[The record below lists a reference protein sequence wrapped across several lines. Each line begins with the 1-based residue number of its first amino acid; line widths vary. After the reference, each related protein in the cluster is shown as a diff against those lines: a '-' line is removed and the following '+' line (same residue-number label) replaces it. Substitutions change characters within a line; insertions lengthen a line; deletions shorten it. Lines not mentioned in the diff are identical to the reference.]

1 MASAAIRLPTRPCSI
16 VLLSSPRGCLR
27 YNRQPFATLPRLGL
41 EMDSKTAESHTP
53 RRPRV
58 EDDYLVRGAGRFVDD
73 AHEPHQA
80 YATFVRSAHAMARI
94 RGITNDDAKKVRG
107 VLAILTAADMDAA
120 GVGNVGR
127 HAPLVGRGGKK
138 LVLPYRPALAGDR
151 VMHIGQPVAVVI
163 AETALAAQ
171 DAAEL
176 VSVDYEELTPVIDA
190 RDAVSPD
197 ATQLWPE
204 APGNVAVDWPGPAND
219 PDANAREVD
228 QLIASTKHVARVAAI
243 NQRLVVA
250 TMEPRGLSA
259 RYDPATDSYTLRV
272 CSQSAGSLRDN
283 LVAIMSWPKERLR
296 VITEDV
302 GGAFGLKTGAY
313 PEYIAVM
320 VAAKMIGRPVHWM
333 SSRSEAFLSD
343 GQARDTFTEGELA
356 LDEKGKFVALRIRHL
371 ANMGAYIG
379 SVGANVQTLNFS
391 RCFPGMYD
399 IKHIDVSARCIFTNT
414 IPTQPYR
421 GAGRPE
427 ANYVLEKL
435 VEEAARITGVD
446 AIKLRRR
453 NLVRASAIPYKT
465 AIGTTYDSGEFEV
478 VMDKALA
485 LADYSGFNKRKRE
498 SAKRGKLRGIGFSC
512 VLEHSGGAPLES
524 ASLLFPGGEN
534 AVLALN
540 VQSTGQGHQTVFP
553 RLAAERLGIPVEQI
567 RHRHGDSKLEIPGMA
582 SVASRSAIT
591 AGSAIVKTVDTL
603 IEKGKT
609 IAAHVLEASEADIVY
624 QAGRFEVVGTDRRI
638 SLFELASRATEMKQR
653 GEIQESLDTKASQ
666 ETPQTF
672 PNGCHVAEVEIDP
685 DTGNVEVVSYSA
697 VDDCGNVLDHMI
709 VEGQFHGALASGLGQ
724 ALLETAVYDR
734 EGGQL
739 ITGSFMDYAMPRAE
753 HMPIIRD
760 AVHSV
765 PATTNPL
772 GVKGVGEAAT
782 TAAIATVMNAIANAI
797 PGEPGAKLAMPATPE
812 KIWKACQGAS

>member
-1 MASAAIRLPTRPCSI
+1 
-16 VLLSSPRGCLR
+16 
-27 YNRQPFATLPRLGL
+27 
-41 EMDSKTAESHTP
+41 MDSKTANIRVPHH
-53 RRPRV
+53 PRV

-73 AHEPHQA
+73 AHEPGQA
-80 YATFVRSAHAMARI
+80 YAAFVRSPHAMARI
-94 RGITNDDAKKVRG
+94 RGITSDDAKKVRG
-107 VLAILTAADMDAA
+107 VLAILIAADMDAA

-127 HAPLVGRGGKK
+127 HAPLSGRGGKK
-138 LVLPYRPALAGDR
+138 LVLPNRPALAGDR

-163 AETALAAQ
+163 ADTALAAQ

-176 VSVDYEELTPVIDA
+176 VSVDYEEQTPVIDA
-190 RDAVSPD
+190 RDAVRPD

-204 APGNVAVDWPGPAND
+204 APGNVAVDWPGPAKD

-228 QLIASTKHVARVAAI
+228 QLIASAKHVARVAAV

-250 TMEPRGLSA
+250 TMEPRGLTA
-259 RYDPATDSYTLRV
+259 RYDRGADNYTLRV

-283 LVAIMSWPKERLR
+283 LIAIMNWPKERLR

-356 LDEKGKFVALRIRHL
+356 LDEKGKFIALRIRHL

-379 SVGANVQTLNFS
+379 SVGANVQTLNFT

-399 IKHIDVSARCIFTNT
+399 IKHIDVSARCVFSNT

-435 VEEAARITGVD
+435 VEEAARITDID
-446 AIKLRRR
+446 AVKLRRR
-453 NLVRASAIPYKT
+453 NLIRTSAIPYKT
-465 AIGTTYDSGEFEV
+465 AIGTTYDSGDFEA
-478 VMDKALA
+478 VMDKVLA
-485 LADYSGFNKRKRE
+485 LADYAGFTKRKRE

-524 ASLLFPGGEN
+524 ASLLFPGGES
-534 AVLALN
+534 AILALN

-553 RLAAERLGIPVEQI
+553 RLAAERIGVFVEQI
-567 RHRHGDSKLEIPGMA
+567 RHQHGDSNLNIPGMA

-609 IAAHVLEASEADIVY
+609 IAANVLEAAEADIVY
-624 QAGRFEVVGTDRRI
+624 QDGRFEVVGTDRRI

-653 GEIQESLDTKASQ
+653 GEIQETLDTKASA

-685 DTGNVEVVSYSA
+685 DTGNVEVVTYTA

-709 VEGQFHGALASGLGQ
+709 VEGQFHGALACGLGQ
-724 ALLETAVYDR
+724 ALLETAVYDT

-753 HMPIIRD
+753 HMPVIRD
-760 AVHSV
+760 AIHSV

-772 GVKGVGEAAT
+772 GVKGVGESAT
-782 TAAIATVMNAIANAI
+782 TGAIATVMNAIANAI
-797 PGEPGAKLAMPATPE
+797 PGDAGAKLTMPATPE
-812 KIWKACQGAS
+812 KIWKACQSVS

>member
-1 MASAAIRLPTRPCSI
+1 
-16 VLLSSPRGCLR
+16 
-27 YNRQPFATLPRLGL
+27 
-41 EMDSKTAESHTP
+41 MDSKTAETHAP
-53 RRPRV
+53 RHPRV

-73 AHEPHQA
+73 APENGQA
-80 YATFVRSAHAMARI
+80 YAAFVRSPHAMARI
-94 RGITNDDAKKVRG
+94 HGITTDDAKKVRG
-107 VLAILTAADMDAA
+107 VLAFLTATDMDVA

-138 LVLPYRPALAGDR
+138 LVLPNRPALAGDR

-163 AETALAAQ
+163 AQTALAAQ

-176 VSVDYEELTPVIDA
+176 VAVDYEELTPVIDA
-190 RDAVSPD
+190 RDAVRPD
-197 ATQLWPE
+197 TVQLWPE
-204 APGNVAVDWPGPAND
+204 APGNVAVDWPGPAKD

-228 QLIASTKHVARVAAI
+228 QLMASAKHVARVSVT

-250 TMEPRGLSA
+250 TMEPRGVTASH
-259 RYDPATDSYTLRV
+259 DPARDTYTLRV

-283 LVAIMSWPKERLR
+283 LIAIMNWPKERLR

-313 PEYIAVM
+313 PEYIAAM

-343 GQARDTFTEGELA
+343 GQARDTLTEGELA
-356 LDEKGKFVALRIRHL
+356 LDEQGKFLALRIRHL

-379 SVGANVQTLNFS
+379 SVGANVQTLNFT

-399 IKHIDVSARCIFTNT
+399 IKYIDVGARCVFTNT

-435 VEEAARITGVD
+435 VEEAARVSGTD

-453 NLVRASAIPYKT
+453 NLIRRSAIPYNT
-465 AIGTTYDSGEFEV
+465 AIGTTYDSGDFEA
-478 VMDKALA
+478 VMDKVLV
-485 LADYSGFNKRKRE
+485 LADYAGFNKRKRE
-498 SAKRGKLRGIGFSC
+498 SSKRGKLRGIGFSC
-512 VLEHSGGAPLES
+512 VLEHAGGAPLES
-524 ASLLFPGGEN
+524 ASLVFPGGET
-534 AVLALN
+534 AILALN

-553 RLAAERLGIPVEQI
+553 RVAAERLGIPVEQI
-567 RHRHGDSKLEIPGMA
+567 RHQHGDSNLNIPGMA

-591 AGSAIVKTVDTL
+591 AGSAIVKTVDTV

-609 IAAHVLEASEADIVY
+609 IAANVLEASETDIVY

-638 SLFELASRATEMKQR
+638 SLFELASRAAEMKQR
-653 GEIQESLDTKASQ
+653 GEIADSLDTKASA

-685 DTGNVEVVSYSA
+685 DTGNVEVVTYTA

-724 ALLETAVYDR
+724 ALLETAIYDR

-739 ITGSFMDYAMPRAE
+739 ITGSFMDYAMPRAAD
-753 HMPIIRD
+753 MPIIRD
-760 AVHSV
+760 AIHSV

-782 TAAIATVMNAIANAI
+782 TGAIATVMNAIGNAI
-797 PGEPGAKLAMPATPE
+797 PGEAGARLTMPATPE
-812 KIWKACQGAS
+812 KIWNACRSAG